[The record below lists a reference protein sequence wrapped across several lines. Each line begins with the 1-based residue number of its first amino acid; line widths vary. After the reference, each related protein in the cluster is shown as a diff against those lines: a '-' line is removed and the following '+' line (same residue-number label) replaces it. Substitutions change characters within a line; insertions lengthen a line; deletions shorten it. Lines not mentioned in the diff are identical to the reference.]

1 VFTNFISSGGACP
14 GTFTWKRIT
23 SEEREDTQMNDPEDA
38 EVEQSEQE
46 STEWGGDGAWVG
58 NSD

>member
-1 VFTNFISSGGACP
+1 
-14 GTFTWKRIT
+14 
-23 SEEREDTQMNDPEDA
+23 MNDPEDA